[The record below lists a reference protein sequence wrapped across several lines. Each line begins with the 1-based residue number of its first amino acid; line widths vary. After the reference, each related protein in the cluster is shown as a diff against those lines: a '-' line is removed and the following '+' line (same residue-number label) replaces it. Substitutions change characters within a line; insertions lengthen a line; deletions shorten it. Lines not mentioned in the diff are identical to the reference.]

1 MCSVNRAS
9 SVRPKD
15 QEKLVQRREAE
26 GDENGA
32 QRQQHRRPS
41 GNRAALQPSSR
52 LLQIRR
58 RGAWKQCAT
67 DGQND
72 ASRYA
77 TKPDH
82 LHQQSQWESQE
93 RRCFSS
99 FLHSS
104 SAPFLS
110 DPPLSFIYFFAPC
123 KAMGGCCLV
132 ICFLLQDL
140 FVLSFLALNP
150 SFFCPPLFFSPPV
163 VFDRLLPPSNF
174 LLRAKQWVR
183 VCCLFICFLLQ
194 DLFVLSFSALNP
206 SLLSSTLLLHPHLP
220 NPPGLFSTPSFS
232 HLIIFSVQSNGC
244 LLFGYLISSSGS
256 VCSFI
261 LSPEH

>member
-1 MCSVNRAS
+1 MLVKASLPCERCISCGCSPLVELSRHVSIHLLHLCKKGMSAWCNVNRES

-15 QEKLVQRREAE
+15 EEKLVQRREGE
-26 GDENGA
+26 EDENGA
-32 QRQQHRRPS
+32 QRQQHRRPG
-41 GNRAALQPSSR
+41 GNRAASQPSSR
-52 LLQIRR
+52 LLQIHC
-58 RGAWKQCAT
+58 RGAWKQCAI

-99 FLHSS
+99 YLHSS

-110 DPPLSFIYFFAPC
+110 DPAPSPLYFFAPC
-123 KAMGGCCLV
+123 KAMGGCFLV

-150 SFFCPPLFFSPPV
+150 RNFVLHSSSPPRC
-163 VFDRLLPPSNF
+163 FRPPPSPIQF
-174 LLRAKQWVR
+174 FAPCKAMGACLLS
-183 VCCLFICFLLQ
+183 CCLL
-194 DLFVLSFSALNP
+194 
-206 SLLSSTLLLHPHLP
+206 
-220 NPPGLFSTPSFS
+220 
-232 HLIIFSVQSNGC
+232 
-244 LLFGYLISSSGS
+244 SSSGS

-261 LSPEH
+261 LSPKP